1 MDKPWTALDPNIPK
15 IADSR
20 RGASGGWRSALLP
33 PSSSPPLNM
42 SQTHPSASSSS
53 NFQPLFNA
61 ALDAYEKKTKCKLL
75 THPLAAQLQACHS
88 PTAVSSVLQDIIQQ
102 FDRRRSS
109 DQRLTDWLNP
119 TVNVL
124 SAFSDLIVQGVGLV
138 SLDCLYS

>member
-1 MDKPWTALDPNIPK
+1 
-15 IADSR
+15 
-20 RGASGGWRSALLP
+20 
-33 PSSSPPLNM
+33 M
-42 SQTHPSASSSS
+42 SQTHPSASSSSS

-61 ALDAYEKKTKCKLL
+61 ALDTYEKKTKCKLL
-75 THPLAAQLQACHS
+75 THPLVAQLQACDS
-88 PTAVSSVLQDIIQQ
+88 PTAVSSVLQDMIQQ

-124 SAFSDLIVQGVGLV
+124 SAFSDLIGQGVGLV